1 MNEDPNSGTP
11 DPETE
16 LDSFVKR
23 RTLTYLACP
32 YSFNGRD
39 DLRAREA
46 RFQIVTKV
54 AARLM
59 SEGRAVFSP
68 ITHGH
73 PMNMF
78 GVTVGWDTWAAIDEA
93 ILSRCCKEMIVLT
106 LDGWRESKGIAA
118 EIAIAT
124 LAGIPIA
131 YMDSPKVEQ
140 EQVNE
145 NH

>member
-1 MNEDPNSGTP
+1 MSTTDTP
-11 DPETE
+11 DQVAAKP
-16 LDSFVKR
+16 LV
-23 RTLTYLACP
+23 YLACP

-39 DLRAREA
+39 DARAREA

-59 SEGRAVFSP
+59 SEGRSVFSP

-93 ILSRCCKEMIVLT
+93 ILTQCCKEMIVLT
-106 LDGWRESKGIAA
+106 LDGWQESRGIAA
-118 EIAIAT
+118 EIEIAKE
-124 LAGIPIA
+124 AGIPIT
-131 YMDSPKVEQ
+131 YM
-140 EQVNE
+140 NE
-145 NH
+145 SKG